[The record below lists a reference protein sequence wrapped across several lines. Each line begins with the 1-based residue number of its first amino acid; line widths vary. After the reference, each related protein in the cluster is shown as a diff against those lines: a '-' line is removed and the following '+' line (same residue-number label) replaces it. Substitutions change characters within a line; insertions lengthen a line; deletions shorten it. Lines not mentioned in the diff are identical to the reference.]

1 MINHPKC
8 LSTGH
13 ATRGPHMKMLRRIF
27 LLLQHGTIACGKRLP
42 YPGRLA
48 SIHLIT
54 LYSVTFFFLLPALC
68 YQMRHS
74 IYFLENLK
82 DRDQQIEMFNA
93 ENDKRIQQA
102 NLYLQNVFKAG
113 GISAETQGLGNTD
126 TLISEMDKQ
135 AIPHFLNEQEPRVD
149 IAITIISVSRNR
161 HKFDSY
167 EPRYLTQTV
176 WHYLHLLS
184 RPDAQ
189 HRSVKLF
196 LCNVDNDPATY
207 HELLNLSSI
216 VPTFQRFPNKFEFHI
231 NVFEKE
237 KQDYV
242 YCLNASLSWNPSFV
256 LLVEDDSLPRDEL
269 FPVMNYVLDYFA
281 SDKKGHK
288 TTLMFPDKWY
298 MKLYHPERL
307 LGYWSMEVERIPE
320 LASLS
325 LLFGLLV
332 ICLYQCLGL
341 RVTIFTN
348 INATWF
354 FLSLYF
360 CLVFIA
366 IGRQNLLELRRLSK
380 YFFMLTPAPS
390 CCTPAILYPSAG
402 AKAVV
407 DYLSATHCKAS
418 FAKDM
423 ALEEMRYKLGMKAY
437 LLQPNLFKHIGLYS
451 SLRTK
456 ILSPS
461 VV

>member
-1 MINHPKC
+1 MKPK
-8 LSTGH
+8 
-13 ATRGPHMKMLRRIF
+13 IF
-27 LLLQHGTIACGKRLP
+27 LLIRHAAISCARKLP

-48 SIHLIT
+48 CLHLIA

-68 YQMRHS
+68 YRMRHS
-74 IYFLENLK
+74 IYFLENLRDK
-82 DRDQQIEMFNA
+82 DQQIQIFNA
-93 ENDKRIQQA
+93 ENDKRIRQA
-102 NLYLQNVFKAG
+102 NIYLQSLFKAG
-113 GISAETQGLGNTD
+113 GSPIETQRASNMD
-126 TLISEMDKQ
+126 TVISEADRQ
-135 AIPHFLNEQEPRVD
+135 AIPHFLNEVEPHVD

-176 WHYLHLLS
+176 WRYLHLLS
-184 RPDAQ
+184 SSQAQ
-189 HRSVKLF
+189 ERSVKLF
-196 LCNVDNDPATY
+196 LCNVDNDPGTY
-207 HELLNLSSI
+207 HELVNLSSI
-216 VPTFQRFPNKFEFHI
+216 VHTFQRFPNKFELNI

-237 KQDYV
+237 KQDYA
-242 YCLNASLSWNPSFV
+242 YCLNASLSWNPNFV

-269 FPVMNYVLDYFA
+269 FPVMNYILDYFT

-288 TTLMFPDKWY
+288 TASMFPEKWY

-307 LGYWSMEVERIPE
+307 LGYWSMEIERLPE

-325 LLFGLLV
+325 LFCGLLF
-332 ICLYQCLGL
+332 IGFYQCLGL
-341 RVTIFTN
+341 RVTVFAN
-348 INATWF
+348 INSAWF

-360 CLVFIA
+360 CLLFVA
-366 IGRQNLLELRRLSK
+366 IGRQNLLELRRFSK
-380 YFFMLTPAPS
+380 YFFMVTPSPS
-390 CCTPAILYPSAG
+390 CCTPAILYPNAG

-407 DYLSATHCKAS
+407 DYLSITYCKPS

-423 ALEEMRYKLGMKAY
+423 ALEQMRHRLGMKAY